1 MKVAEIQLPIG
12 TQWGKV
18 SILIDILK
26 DLKTNNNLKV
36 ESSRDY
42 ARYTIKLIFE
52 EIPTYENLIDIG
64 IIIGMTIKP

>member
-1 MKVAEIQLPIG
+1 MKTAEIQLPIG
-12 TQWGKV
+12 LQWGQV

-26 DLKTNNNLKV
+26 DLKTDHNLTV
-36 ESSRDY
+36 EISRYY
-42 ARYTIKLIFE
+42 ARYMIKLTFK